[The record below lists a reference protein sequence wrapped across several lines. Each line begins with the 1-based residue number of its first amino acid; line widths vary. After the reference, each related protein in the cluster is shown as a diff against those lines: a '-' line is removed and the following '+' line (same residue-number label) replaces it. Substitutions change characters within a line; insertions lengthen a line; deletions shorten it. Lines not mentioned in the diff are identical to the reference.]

1 MKTKLLLFAVVLG
14 GVAMTSCRKTRY
26 CDCYYLD
33 GSFAGTST
41 YVLTTKSQ
49 AQVNCDNEATYSY
62 YSKCELKK

>member
-26 CDCYYLD
+26 CDCYDLNGNFSY
-33 GSFAGTST
+33 TYT
-41 YVLTTKSQ
+41 YVLTSKSA
-49 AQVNCDNEATYSY
+49 AQVNCDNQATDFS